1 VDADPLP
8 FPPPSLPRLPLLLHP
23 SHPFLSLLLFPSSRK
38 FSKEVWGSTTVSF
51 PQCPAK
57 RKQPVAK
64 VGGDQIHLVPKV
76 GGDASHGSH
85 IAVAP
90 IVTGL
95 LQKIMQRTDIRPL
108 LDAFPLRTRSAY
120 VSAVLSEDTC
130 YRTSGRLGRCIG
142 RALVPWPTRVYPP
155 LTPNGISVGSA
166 GFAQPECMPNTD
178 HATCD
183 MGRRCGP
190 EKKRDTQTDGHH
202 TVVLCLLTRPA
213 H

>member
-1 VDADPLP
+1 MDADPLP
-8 FPPPSLPRLPLLLHP
+8 FHPPSLPRLPLLLHP

-57 RKQPVAK
+57 RRQPVAK

-142 RALVPWPTRVYPP
+142 RALVPWPTRPQPQTASRSVQPV
-155 LTPNGISVGSA
+155 LHNPNACPTQTTLRATWA
-166 GFAQPECMPNTD
+166 GDA
-178 HATCD
+178 A
-183 MGRRCGP
+183 R
-190 EKKRDTQTDGHH
+190 KKRDTQTDGHH
-202 TVVLCLLTRPA
+202 TVVLRLLTRPA

>member
-8 FPPPSLPRLPLLLHP
+8 FHPPSLPRLPLLLHP

-95 LQKIMQRTDIRPL
+95 LQIIMQRTDIRPL

-120 VSAVLSEDTC
+120 VSAVLSDDTC
-130 YRTSGRLGRCIG
+130 YRSSGRLGRCIW

-155 LTPNGISVGSA
+155 NPKRHLGRFSRFCTTRMHAQHRPRYVRHGPAMRPGKNG
-166 GFAQPECMPNTD
+166 T
-178 HATCD
+178 H
-183 MGRRCGP
+183 R
-190 EKKRDTQTDGHH
+190 QTDIIP
-202 TVVLCLLTRPA
+202 LFYA
-213 H
+213 F

>member
-1 VDADPLP
+1 MDADPLP
-8 FPPPSLPRLPLLLHP
+8 FPHPSLPRLPLLLHP

-64 VGGDQIHLVPKV
+64 VR
-76 GGDASHGSH
+76 GDASHGGSH
-85 IAVAP
+85 KAVAP
-90 IVTGL
+90 IVAGL

-108 LDAFPLRTRSAY
+108 LDTFPLRTRSAY

-155 LTPNGISVGSA
+155 PTQNGVSVGST

-190 EKKRDTQTDGHH
+190 EKTGHTDRRTSYRCFTPSDAASALNMH
-202 TVVLCLLTRPA
+202 TRT
-213 H
+213 